1 MDEKFNLFL
10 TTVDMRFQEFVSEIH
25 EELLR
30 QGCKCDI
37 KEAKSGYVVSY
48 IEKESKRTLAT
59 FVSRKSGMKLRVFA
73 EHIHAYQKL
82 LNTFPEKIKK
92 EIRKASVCKRL
103 LDPKDCNP
111 KCRMGYT
118 FEMDEVVYQKCRYMA
133 FLLTL
138 HEDSNPYIMKLLE
151 SELKAAASLV

>member
-59 FVSRKSGMKLRVFA
+59 YVSRKSGMNLRVLSG
-73 EHIHAYQKL
+73 HI
-82 LNTFPEKIKK
+82 
-92 EIRKASVCKRL
+92 S
-103 LDPKDCNP
+103 
-111 KCRMGYT
+111 G
-118 FEMDEVVYQKCRYMA
+118 
-133 FLLTL
+133 
-138 HEDSNPYIMKLLE
+138 
-151 SELKAAASLV
+151 